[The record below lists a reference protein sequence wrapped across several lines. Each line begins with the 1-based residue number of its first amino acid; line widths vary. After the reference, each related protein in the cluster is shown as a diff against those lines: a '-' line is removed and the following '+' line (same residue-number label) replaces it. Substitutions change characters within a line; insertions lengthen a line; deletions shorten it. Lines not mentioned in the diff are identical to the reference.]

1 MTDAQLDILEIKQT
15 LKKMQTDI
23 DELARLI
30 AERESN
36 IAARNDRLNTMNLVP
51 STQAC
56 NDVFDI
62 NKLFLYNHLKLLYA
76 VHVVL
81 I

>member
-1 MTDAQLDILEIKQT
+1 MTDTQLDIIDIKQT

-36 IAARNDRLNTMNLVP
+36 IAARNNRLNTAISTMNLVE
-51 STQAC
+51 STQAH
-56 NDVFDI
+56 NNIDNEI
-62 NKLFLYNHLKLLYA
+62 
-76 VHVVL
+76 
-81 I
+81 

>member
-1 MTDAQLDILEIKQT
+1 MTDTQVDIVEIKQT
-15 LKKMQTDI
+15 LKQMKTDI

-30 AERESN
+30 AEQESN
-36 IAARNDRLNTMNLVP
+36 CRARYERINCMNLVP

-62 NKLFLYNHLKLLYA
+62 
-76 VHVVL
+76 
-81 I
+81 

>member
-1 MTDAQLDILEIKQT
+1 MTDAQLDIIDIKQT

-51 STQAC
+51 STQAH
-56 NDVFDI
+56 NQ
-62 NKLFLYNHLKLLYA
+62 Y
-76 VHVVL
+76 
-81 I
+81 

>member
-1 MTDAQLDILEIKQT
+1 MTDTQLDIIDIKHT

-30 AERESN
+30 AEQESN
-36 IAARNDRLNTMNLVP
+36 CKARYDRISCMNLVP

-56 NDVFDI
+56 NDVYD
-62 NKLFLYNHLKLLYA
+62 KE
-76 VHVVL
+76 
-81 I
+81 

>member
-1 MTDAQLDILEIKQT
+1 MTDTQLDIIDIKQN

-30 AERESN
+30 AEQEYNCKSRF
-36 IAARNDRLNTMNLVP
+36 DRINCMNLTP

-56 NDVFDI
+56 NDIFDRE
-62 NKLFLYNHLKLLYA
+62 
-76 VHVVL
+76 
-81 I
+81 